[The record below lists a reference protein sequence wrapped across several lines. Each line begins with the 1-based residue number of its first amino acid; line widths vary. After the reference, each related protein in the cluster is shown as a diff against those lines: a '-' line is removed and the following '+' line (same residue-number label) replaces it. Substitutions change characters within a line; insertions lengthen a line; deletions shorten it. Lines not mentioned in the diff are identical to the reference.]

1 MTVSLTQSATAAT
14 LASKRAEAKQV
25 ENQIMTQQAALEKQI
40 ERYNAVHQ
48 HYLDTR
54 RQLRDNKIV
63 LSVARHNLARAQA
76 LLAQSLTTSYK
87 ATNQDVLSYL
97 LASHSF
103 SDLVDHVQALQ
114 RANNSNGEL
123 IQQISTTKAVIVQRT
138 AALKKETAQLA
149 ADQHA
154 QALVK
159 QRVEAGLHALQVRES
174 RISADIKHI
183 IAVEQQRQDAAAAA
197 AAASSGGGGSNIPVP
212 PSSTLGGQ
220 AVAIAEQYLGVPY
233 VWGGASP
240 SGFDCSGLTM
250 YVYAQ
255 LGVSLPHNAAA
266 QYGMGTPVPSNALE
280 PGDLVFFDG
289 LGHVGIYVGGGS
301 FIHAPHTG
309 DVVRISSMT
318 GWYSSNYVG
327 ARRIG

>member
-25 ENQIMTQQAALEKQI
+25 ETQIMNQQAALEKQI

-54 RQLRDNKIV
+54 HQLRNTKIV
-63 LSVARHNLARAQA
+63 LSVAKHNLAQAQA
-76 LLAQSLTTSYK
+76 MLAQSLTTSYK
-87 ATNQDVLSYL
+87 ATNQDVFSYL

-123 IQQISTTKAVIVQRT
+123 IKQIRTTKAVIVKRT
-138 AALKKETAQLA
+138 ATLQKDTAQLA
-149 ADQHA
+149 TDQHA

-159 QRVEAGLHALQVRES
+159 QRVEGGLHALQVRES

-183 IAVEQQRQDAAAAA
+183 IAVEQQRADAAAA
-197 AAASSGGGGSNIPVP
+197 AAASSGVGDTNIPVP

-250 YVYAQ
+250 YVYGQ